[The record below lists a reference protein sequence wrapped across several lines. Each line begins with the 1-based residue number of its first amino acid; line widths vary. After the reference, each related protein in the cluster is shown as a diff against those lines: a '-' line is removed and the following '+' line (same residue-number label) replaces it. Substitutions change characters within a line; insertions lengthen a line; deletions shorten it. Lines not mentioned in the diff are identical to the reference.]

1 MLKIKKLQKQR
12 TARLTELK
20 QLRARRKKLRADEAA
35 LEQQIDEAEDI
46 SPEAPPCTGAAPQAA
61 AEPPTPPW
69 ACTRAPNGIALP
81 LTRGQA
87 CEDS

>member
-1 MLKIKKLQKQR
+1 MGRQPGVAPGSPGR
-12 TARLTELK
+12 AWLTLAMSTVISH
-20 QLRARRKKLRADEAA
+20 LPRGPA
-35 LEQQIDEAEDI
+35 LYR
-46 SPEAPPCTGAAPQAA
+46 SSAPGA